1 MGQAKRGLIGEAA
14 VLHAFIQRGFDVLMP
29 FGEGLP
35 YDLVVPIRDGFLR
48 VQCKTAWPRGG
59 CLVFN
64 SHATDHGR
72 GPVSYVGRADLCGVY
87 FSPRETVYLV
97 PVDISVHEGRLRLD
111 PTRNN
116 QRRRI
121 RWADDYS
128 IDRWTEDALH
138 SVLTGDQGSLTRL
151 AA

>member
-1 MGQAKRGLIGEAA
+1 MPLAKRGLIGEAA
-14 VLHAFIQRGFDVLMP
+14 VLHAFVHRGFDVLMP

-35 YDLVVPIRDGFLR
+35 YDLVVPVEDKFLR
-48 VQCKTAWPRGG
+48 VQCKTAWPKGG
-59 CLVFN
+59 CLIFN

-72 GPVSYVGRADLCGVY
+72 GPVSYVGRADVFGVY
-87 FSPRETVYLV
+87 FPPRRSVYLV
-97 PVDISVHEGRLRLD
+97 PLDISHHEGRLRLE

-121 RWADDYS
+121 RWAEDYV
-128 IDRWTEDALH
+128 IDRWTPAALH
-138 SVLTGDQGSLTRL
+138 ALVTEDQGTPGLL